1 MDLLTKNRLIVYF
14 HFYRELVTMEISRWA
29 RKGCILLTSIR
40 HGGSIKVILT
50 DDLEG
55 RGVKGEVLSVKRG
68 FARNYLIPRQL
79 AGMHH
84 I

>member
-1 MDLLTKNRLIVYF
+1 
-14 HFYRELVTMEISRWA
+14 MEISRWA

-50 DDLEG
+50 DDLQG

-79 AGMHH
+79 AG
-84 I
+84 IQRTLQPFQC